1 VGSFNLGGSM
11 VRIELTPTLTHCIE
25 TTARQEFLKGKD
37 EYMRSGG
44 EDKELE
50 ERIEILRAFLET
62 MDFRE
67 LRRQSEEHLT
77 EGKTVRF
84 ILYLQEGKP
93 EYELKVDQ

>member
-1 VGSFNLGGSM
+1 M

-25 TTARQEFLKGKD
+25 TKARQEFLKSKD
-37 EYMRSGG
+37 EYIRRGG

-50 ERIEILRAFLET
+50 ERIELLRLSLES
-62 MDFRE
+62 MEFRE
-67 LRRQSEEHLT
+67 LRRQSEEYLT

-93 EYELKVDQ
+93 KYELNVDQ

>member
-1 VGSFNLGGSM
+1 M

-25 TTARQEFLKGKD
+25 TTARQEFLKSED

-50 ERIEILRAFLET
+50 ERIELLRMFLES

-77 EGKTVRF
+77 EGKNVRF
-84 ILYLQEGKP
+84 ILYQEEGKP
-93 EYELKVDQ
+93 KYELKVDR